1 MDELPEIAGITLT
14 MEIRLHNGRV
24 LRASTGVRPYPIEEL
39 HAMEDANV
47 FNTLDKI
54 AEKEG
59 GIHPS
64 EFMLY
69 TLVHRLR
76 TTGLHGYGETTLVQ
90 FKDVL
95 EKLSHEIK
103 QRMARERTC
112 GVDQAGDNEV
122 LGNG

>member
-14 MEIRLHNGRV
+14 LEARLHNGRV
-24 LRASTGVRPYPIEEL
+24 LRASTGVGPYPIDEL

-59 GIHPS
+59 WIHPS
-64 EFMLY
+64 EFMLN

-76 TTGLHGYGETTLVQ
+76 TTSLHGYGEALIQ
-90 FKDVL
+90 FRDVL
-95 EKLSHEIK
+95 EKLSHEIR
-103 QRMARERTC
+103 QRMALDRTC